1 MSLEEKMLN
10 ARKKTQDALSWYV
23 IETLLYIE
31 TVKQFCGNSS
41 EWLGA
46 RRDEVSR
53 MEEIKNSYSMI
64 DPGIRDLFRKYNII
78 QAIWE
83 YVWNKLTLLL
93 CESAK
98 TKRSKL
104 ERDLAV
110 VLRDS
115 LCGLEKLNV
124 FLEAVE
130 NLAVTSLHVFQEGN
144 QVLNLPDGIRLEHVQ
159 DFITAVQQICPQL
172 LKFKRDA
179 SAFFL
184 PKLDNVE
191 ELMHQLDRYI
201 QTAENICGELEMSCS
216 NLFQTIPKHT
226 DVILDEDLTD
236 DGVQRM
242 LDHIDK
248 LAAIRMDP
256 DFRVVFLFKDG
267 SCPRF
272 IEEFTEQKEGML
284 QNLEDLEETA
294 DKLDHMNKRAKII
307 CNILLGNSA
316 PAIGNVLSIIGFS
329 LIPDTTQVSL
339 WFTFF
344 GMMLSGSSSII
355 RFFIFI
361 KTIITCKHQKE
372 AEKVF
377 KSLMT
382 DVKSVQNIL
391 EEMPALNVETE
402 GNDRVFC
409 CCCWVKT
416 DSLGYTMKSVVDAAF
431 DIWLYKEKELIES
444 TGKVITEQ
452 GTALHN
458 MSMTAFK
465 GPLSLSDFFQ
475 AFTVGSNLSFLIM
488 DLIFIRKEWYS
499 LSKGDKTELS
509 ESIRARAAL
518 WRSELDALEKIHDS
532 ATKGLRTLENDIS
545 FLNSQF
551 YI

>member
-1 MSLEEKMLN
+1 MLN
-10 ARKKTQDALSWYV
+10 ARKKTRDALSWYV
-23 IETLLYIE
+23 IETFIYIE
-31 TVKQFCGNSS
+31 TVKQFCGSSS

-46 RRDEVSR
+46 RRAEFFTMVK
-53 MEEIKNSYSMI
+53 IKNSFNMI
-64 DPGIRDLFRKYNII
+64 DPGICDLYSKYKII
-78 QAIWE
+78 WAILV

-93 CESAK
+93 CESVK
-98 TKRSKL
+98 TKRAKL

-179 SAFFL
+179 STFFL

-256 DFRVVFLFKDG
+256 DFRLVFLFRDG
-267 SCPRF
+267 PRPHF
-272 IEEFTEQKEGML
+272 IDQFNEQENEML
-284 QNLEDLEETA
+284 QNLKNLEETA
-294 DKLDHMNKRAKII
+294 DNLDCVNRAILRSKIGGS
-307 CNILLGNSA
+307 LVTF
-316 PAIGNVLSIIGFS
+316 IGNVLSIIGFS
-329 LIPDTTQVSL
+329 LIPETAEVSL
-339 WFTFF
+339 DFTIA
-344 GMMLSGSSSII
+344 GMACSVGGSII
-355 RFFIFI
+355 GLLFIFI
-361 KTIITCKHQKE
+361 ETIIICKQQKKFE
-372 AEKVF
+372 EVF
-377 KSLMT
+377 KSFMK

-391 EEMPALNVETE
+391 EEMPTLNVETE
-402 GNDRVFC
+402 GNDTDC
-409 CCCWVKT
+409 CSCRWLDTGMKAV
-416 DSLGYTMKSVVDAAF
+416 SLGYTIKSVVDAAF
-431 DIWLYKEKELIES
+431 DIWLYKEEKL
-444 TGKVITEQ
+444 TE
-452 GTALHN
+452 
-458 MSMTAFK
+458 MTAFK
-465 GPLSLSDFFQ
+465 GPLSLSEFFM
-475 AFTVGSNLSFLIM
+475 AFSIGTNILFLIM
-488 DLIFIRKEWYS
+488 DLIFIRRESYS
-499 LSKGDKTELS
+499 LSKVDNTEVS

-545 FLNSQF
+545 FLNSKF